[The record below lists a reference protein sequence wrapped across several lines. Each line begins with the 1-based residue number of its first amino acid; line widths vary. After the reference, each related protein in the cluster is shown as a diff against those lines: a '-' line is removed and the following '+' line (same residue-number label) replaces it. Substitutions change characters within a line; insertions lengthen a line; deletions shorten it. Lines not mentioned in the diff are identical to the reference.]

1 MNKPPLN
8 GSFLHRITRF
18 VRGKASDSDIDT
30 VIESQPQEVGTVNR
44 AERPPSSVIDHV
56 APSGIR
62 SGLHGASSSAATLPN
77 NWHVAHTSLDIP
89 EGPSD
94 SSSSTTPPNDPEN
107 NAEGSNMTQSEE
119 RKPLLSRFWRDVK
132 VALCSSLVNVLLV
145 FVPIGIA
152 FGAMMKSMGDDSP
165 ISPIVTFSIN
175 AIAIIPLA
183 YLLSFATECVASKLG
198 DTVGALMNVTFGNA
212 VELIIL

>member
-1 MNKPPLN
+1 
-8 GSFLHRITRF
+8 
-18 VRGKASDSDIDT
+18 
-30 VIESQPQEVGTVNR
+30 
-44 AERPPSSVIDHV
+44 
-56 APSGIR
+56 
-62 SGLHGASSSAATLPN
+62 
-77 NWHVAHTSLDIP
+77 
-89 EGPSD
+89 
-94 SSSSTTPPNDPEN
+94 
-107 NAEGSNMTQSEE
+107 MTQSEE